1 MREAAFEDSKQ
12 LSQLTVTSNIRA
24 LAPLRSCLPLLL
36 GVAACGGGGGGGG
49 GGGSVSAQFTSSPS
63 QSAETGASASVDIE
77 LYVPSGTLDEAVEF
91 YVTDLGSGTAVAG
104 TDYLP
109 LGALGVTFPIGAQ
122 SGDIL
127 SVTWNPINDGLSEG
141 NETLNL
147 ALMPVGDAVVSGRS
161 EITATIL
168 DDESAT
174 LLVEEG
180 ALGGD
185 LIPPL
190 GTIPMGHQTIGV
202 PTSTGIDVWLNNIG
216 VAPLRISAPVL
227 VSENTDAFIIE
238 TPVEI
243 GATATVAIPPVDVAS
258 PLFGMGAAT
267 GAEATSIPLVLSTD
281 ILEDLEHYDHVIL
294 RGMPVPGGAPLDLN
308 LERIPSPVRPD
319 AVLRI
324 DGEVV
329 SGGLVSIT
337 ASGSSWSGQIVG
349 DPDSSVHLSFSD
361 AGSRGWIT
369 PGDTSEETL
378 HLQAGAGW
386 SAPASMVVD
395 SAMHGETPPTAGEL
409 CSGVGEVPG
418 SEMGM
423 ITSASTTDGGG
434 HAPYVCRLALETD
447 YQLFQKF
454 GDPTLLANYVTQ
466 LVAAVSNRFHTDVAT
481 TFQIVYLGIN
491 TTPADPW
498 TSQDSGGSVSDLLYE
513 FQEEWAPM
521 YGGSWPVDADLAHFL
536 SGALGGGMAFINV
549 LCNDNYGFGVS
560 TGLTA
565 STDWSTY
572 TGGSSALY
580 WDFNVLAH
588 ELGHA
593 FNARHTH
600 EYCPPLDTCA
610 LGCQGQL
617 CEPGT
622 IMSYCH
628 ACPGGVGNIDLKFHP
643 RIANEMRLAVTN
655 SCLSEATLANGDA
668 TFFRLFFIPT
678 GAPGARQATLEFTHD
693 ATSAPSP
700 YRITL
705 SGIAE

>member
-1 MREAAFEDSKQ
+1 M
-12 LSQLTVTSNIRA
+12 TSNLRA
-24 LAPLRSCLPLLL
+24 LALLSSCLPLLFGL
-36 GVAACGGGGGGGG
+36 AACGGGGGGDGG
-49 GGGSVSAQFTSSPS
+49 GGISAQFASTPS
-63 QSAETGASASVDIE
+63 QSAETGSSASVDIE
-77 LYVPSGTLDEAVEF
+77 LYVPSGTLDEPVEF
-91 YVTDLGSGTAVAG
+91 YVTDLGSGTAIAG
-104 TDYLP
+104 TDYIP

-127 SVTWNPINDGLSEG
+127 TVTWDPINDGLSEG
-141 NETLNL
+141 NETLDL

-161 EITATIL
+161 EISATIL

-174 LLVEEG
+174 FLVEEG
-180 ALGGD
+180 TRGGS

-190 GTIPMGHQTIGV
+190 GNLPMGHQTIGV
-202 PTSTGIDVWLNNIG
+202 PSSIGIDVWLNNIG
-216 VAPLRISAPVL
+216 VAPLRISAPVF
-227 VSENTDAFIIE
+227 VSGDTDEFVIA

-243 GATATVAIPPVDVAS
+243 SSTATVAIPPVDVSS
-258 PLFGMGAAT
+258 PLFGMSAAT

-281 ILEDLEHYDHVIL
+281 VLEDLEHYEHVIL
-294 RGMPVPGGAPLDLN
+294 RGTPIPGGPAVDLDLK
-308 LERIPSPVRPD
+308 RIPSPVRPD
-319 AVLRI
+319 AVLQI

-329 SGGLVSIT
+329 SGGLTSIT
-337 ASGSSWSGQIVG
+337 ASGSSWSGKIVG

-361 AGSRGWIT
+361 AGSRGWIS

-386 SAPASMVVD
+386 SAAASMVAG
-395 SAMHGETPPTAGEL
+395 SAMHTETPPTAGEL

-418 SEMGM
+418 LEMGL
-423 ITSASTTDGGG
+423 ITSAATTDGGS
-434 HAPYVCRLALETD
+434 HVPYVCRLALETD

-454 GDPTLLANYVTQ
+454 GDPTLLANYITQ
-466 LVAAVSNRFHTDVAT
+466 LVAAVSDRYHADVAT
-481 TFQIVYLGIN
+481 TFQIVYLGIH

-498 TSQDSGGSVSDLLYE
+498 SSQDSGGSVSDLLNE
-513 FQEEWAPM
+513 FQAEWAPM
-521 YGGSWPVDADLAHFL
+521 YGGSWPVTADLAHLL
-536 SGALGGGMAFINV
+536 SGTLGGGKAFINT
-549 LCNDNYGFGVS
+549 LCNENYGFGVS

-565 STDWSTY
+565 STNWSTY

-580 WDFNVLAH
+580 WDFDVLAH

-610 LGCQGQL
+610 LSCQGQL

-628 ACPGGVGNIDLKFHP
+628 ACPGGVGNVELVFHP
-643 RIANEMRLAVTN
+643 QVANEMRRAVTN
-655 SCLSEATLANGDA
+655 SCLAEATLASGDA

-678 GAPGARQATLEFTHD
+678 GAPGQREATVEFTHD

-705 SGIAE
+705 FGIAE